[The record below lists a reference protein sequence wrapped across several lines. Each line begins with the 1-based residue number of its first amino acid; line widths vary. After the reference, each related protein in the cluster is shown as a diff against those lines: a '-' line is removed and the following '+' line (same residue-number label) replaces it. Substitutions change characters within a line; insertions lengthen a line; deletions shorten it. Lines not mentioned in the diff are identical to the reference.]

1 MTAMASESGFV
12 DNVLDLLGAWGGV
25 SARRMF
31 GGYGFYRQ
39 GVMFAL
45 VAEDVLYFKV
55 DDQNRAEFKAA
66 GMGPFT
72 YEGKSRPVEMSYY
85 EAPPELLDDGEA
97 MTACARRAFAAAQR
111 SKQPTR
117 PGKTSKKSAAK
128 HITKM

>member
-1 MTAMASESGFV
+1 MASESGFV
-12 DNVLDLLGAWGGV
+12 DNVLDLLAGWGGV
-25 SARRMF
+25 SARKMF
-31 GGYGFYRQ
+31 GGYGLYRQ

-85 EAPPELLDDGEA
+85 EAPPELFDDGEA
-97 MTACARRAFAAAQR
+97 MTACTRRAFAAALR
-111 SKQPTR
+111 SKQPAR
-117 PGKTSKKSAAK
+117 SGKISKKSAAK